1 MTASGRKKLIIAA
14 IIFLILCT
22 VLYFR
27 IYVAPKVSDIFVEDY
42 TVEYG
47 TLDVDAYLDYL
58 CIRNEYMHYS
68 EADGTIERK
77 AEGGDLVRIGDVVVE
92 INGYGYATGERG
104 LVSYHYDGLEDSY
117 YPSVMSGIT
126 PSALEPQKDEE
137 GNLKYDLKSAAKDNV
152 ANGEPI
158 YKIIDSHAWYLMTF
172 LSPEEAMAYEEG
184 SRVTVELDDEEK
196 TQIRFMVYYN
206 QAEREAAEADNEDGP
221 DDEDTSDAE
230 PAQTED
236 GADGENKDSE
246 STDGEGEAEE
256 PDLKQVIFS
265 CDRFYEN
272 EDCLRYGTARVIT
285 RKVSGII
292 LDTSS
297 IVEEDGVKGVYVKNK
312 YDEYVFTRIKIIDE
326 VGDKTVVESRTFYD
340 PETDE
345 MVNTVKNYDSVKK
358 GDGSEDVNKE

>member
-137 GNLKYDLKSAAKDNV
+137 GNLKYDLKSAAEDNV

-172 LSPEEAMAYEEG
+172 LPPEEAMAYEEG

-206 QAEREAAEADNEDGP
+206 QAEREAAEAEQEGETESEA
-221 DDEDTSDAE
+221 EDTPESGSDDTGESAE
-230 PAQTED
+230 
-236 GADGENKDSE
+236 
-246 STDGEGEAEE
+246 GEGTEGEGTAEE

>member
-1 MTASGRKKLIIAA
+1 MTASGRKKLILAA

-27 IYVAPKVSDIFVEDY
+27 IYIAPKVSDIFVEDY

-47 TLDVDAYLDYL
+47 TLDVDAEIKYL

-77 AEGGDLVRIGDVVVE
+77 AASGDLVRIGDVVVE
-92 INGYGYATGERG
+92 VNGYGYATGERG

-172 LSPEEAMAYEEG
+172 LEPEEAKVYEEG

-206 QAEREAAEADNEDGP
+206 QAEREAAEAKQEGETESETETEAAP
-221 DDEDTSDAE
+221 ESGSDDT
-230 PAQTED
+230 
-236 GADGENKDSE
+236 
-246 STDGEGEAEE
+246 GEGAEGEGAEGEGTAEE

-265 CDRFYEN
+265 CDRFYGN

-312 YDEYVFTRIKIIDE
+312 YGEYVFTRIKIIDE
-326 VGDKTVVESRTFYD
+326 VGDKTVVESRTFYN
-340 PETDE
+340 PEKDE

>member
-1 MTASGRKKLIIAA
+1 MTSSGRKKLIIAA
-14 IIFLILCT
+14 IIFLIAFT

-47 TLDVDAYLDYL
+47 TLDVDAELRYL

-68 EADGTIERK
+68 EADGTVERM
-77 AEGGDLVRIGDVVVE
+77 ATAGDLVRIGDEVVE
-92 INGYGYATGERG
+92 VNGYPYTTSERG
-104 LVSYHYDGLEDSY
+104 LVSYHYDGLEDAY
-117 YPSVMSGIT
+117 YPDVMSGIT

-137 GNLKYDLKSAAKDNV
+137 GNLKYSLKSCAEESV
-152 ANGEPI
+152 TNGEPV

-172 LSPEEAMAYEEG
+172 LEPEQALAYEEG
-184 SRVTVELDDEEK
+184 SSVTVELEDEEK

-206 QAEREAAEADNEDGP
+206 QAEREAAEESED
-221 DDEDTSDAE
+221 ESEAESEETADAE
-230 PAQTED
+230 TEET
-236 GADGENKDSE
+236 ADAETEKTGEDA
-246 STDGEGEAEE
+246 EGGDTAEA

-265 CDRFYEN
+265 CDRYYEK
-272 EDCLRYGTARVIT
+272 EDCLRYGTARFIS

-297 IVEEDGVKGVYVKNK
+297 IVEEDGYKGVYVKNK
-312 YDEYVFTRIKIIDE
+312 YNEYVFTRIKIIEE
-326 VGDKTVVESRTFYD
+326 VGDKTVVESRSFYD

-345 MVNTVKNYDSVKK
+345 MINTVKNYDSVKK
-358 GDGSEDVNKE
+358 GDGSENVDQE

>member
-92 INGYGYATGERG
+92 INGYGYATSERG

-137 GNLKYDLKSAAKDNV
+137 GNLKYDLKSAAEDNV

-172 LSPEEAMAYEEG
+172 LPPEEAMAYEEG

-206 QAEREAAEADNEDGP
+206 QAEREAAEAEQEGETESEA
-221 DDEDTSDAE
+221 EDTPESGSDDTGESAE
-230 PAQTED
+230 
-236 GADGENKDSE
+236 
-246 STDGEGEAEE
+246 GEGTEGEGTAEE

>member
-1 MTASGRKKLIIAA
+1 
-14 IIFLILCT
+14 
-22 VLYFR
+22 
-27 IYVAPKVSDIFVEDY
+27 
-42 TVEYG
+42 
-47 TLDVDAYLDYL
+47 
-58 CIRNEYMHYS
+58 
-68 EADGTIERK
+68 
-77 AEGGDLVRIGDVVVE
+77 
-92 INGYGYATGERG
+92 
-104 LVSYHYDGLEDSY
+104 
-117 YPSVMSGIT
+117 
-126 PSALEPQKDEE
+126 
-137 GNLKYDLKSAAKDNV
+137 
-152 ANGEPI
+152 
-158 YKIIDSHAWYLMTF
+158 
-172 LSPEEAMAYEEG
+172 
-184 SRVTVELDDEEK
+184 
-196 TQIRFMVYYN
+196 MVYYN
-206 QAEREAAEADNEDGP
+206 QAEREAAEAEQEGETESEA
-221 DDEDTSDAE
+221 EDTPESGSDDTGESAE
-230 PAQTED
+230 
-236 GADGENKDSE
+236 
-246 STDGEGEAEE
+246 GEGTEGEGTAEE